1 MEKIIKI
8 GAEATISSTKWFE
21 ISAISKIRHKK
32 KYRPIEIDNLIR
44 VQRTIKEA
52 NIKNKTRL
60 LKIDVPII
68 YFVDPNNAEIIMENV
83 DGPRIKEYLSNK
95 NIDCKGIGWKIGHM
109 VGKLHKN
116 NIIHGDLTTSNMIIR
131 KNNNICLIDFGL
143 ANQSNKL
150 EDKGVDIKLLKGILN
165 SAHNDVFK
173 IVFDNFL
180 AGYESIMKN
189 SLEQIISI
197 VKQIEM
203 RGRYARVD

>member
-21 ISAISKIRHKK
+21 VSAISKIRHKK
-32 KYRPIEIDNLIR
+32 NYRPVEIDNLIR

-52 NIKNKTRL
+52 NIMNKTRL

-68 YFVDPNNAEIIMENV
+68 YFVDPNNAEIIMEKV
-83 DGPRIKEYLSNK
+83 DGPRIKEYLDNK
-95 NIDCKGIGWKIGHM
+95 NIDCDDIGWKIGHM

-150 EDKGVDIKLLKGILN
+150 EDKGVDIRLLKGILN

-173 IVFDNFL
+173 IVFNNFL

-189 SLEQIISI
+189 SFEQIISI

>member
-21 ISAISKIRHKK
+21 VSAISKIRHKK
-32 KYRPIEIDNLIR
+32 NYRPVEIDNLIR

-52 NIKNKTRL
+52 NIMNKTRL

-68 YFVDPNNAEIIMENV
+68 YFVDPNNAEIIMEKV
-83 DGPRIKEYLSNK
+83 DGPRIKEYLDNK
-95 NIDCKGIGWKIGHM
+95 NIDCEGIGWKIGHM

-150 EDKGVDIKLLKGILN
+150 EDKGVDIRLLKGILN

-173 IVFDNFL
+173 IVFNNFL

-189 SLEQIISI
+189 SFEQIISI